1 MNRRIPVTALS
12 AALASVLLAA
22 CAGRPTTPPELVRLD
37 QQLSNIQSD
46 SRITANAP
54 ELVREAASAV
64 ETLHRDSRRL
74 DDEDFSQR
82 VYLADRLI
90 RTAEGQVRELEL
102 RLSLPGRSGPERE
115 RDVRM
120 LVSVTRALRDLAVM
134 ESSLRAGGRG
144 AFAAEEPPRERI
156 GQSLLHR

>member
-64 ETLHRDSRRL
+64 GSTL
-74 DDEDFSQR
+74 
-82 VYLADRLI
+82 A
-90 RTAEGQVRELEL
+90 G
-102 RLSLPGRSGPERE
+102 SLPGN
-115 RDVRM
+115 
-120 LVSVTRALRDLAVM
+120 
-134 ESSLRAGGRG
+134 SSTGCTSS
-144 AFAAEEPPRERI
+144 
-156 GQSLLHR
+156 Q